1 MRDWPSYIS
10 LAIQPAERTEEDGA
24 ELVFEGC
31 FLVVW
36 SPVRP
41 VCQAHLSLHGEAVVP
56 LPVSVGPVDS
66 PGQMLQTGETYLQ
79 ISLKLFIALKGA
91 HYGS

>member
-1 MRDWPSYIS
+1 MRDWPGYIS
-10 LAIQPAERTEEDGA
+10 LAIQSTQRTEEDGA

-41 VCQAHLSLHGEAVVP
+41 ACPAHLRLHHETVVP

-66 PGQMLQTGETYLQ
+66 PGQVLQTGGT
-79 ISLKLFIALKGA
+79 
-91 HYGS
+91 